1 MIKRLTKSELE
12 VIKDDPV
19 RPHIPA
25 SQRIGFNREVL
36 SYIVDDEH
44 SAIVCVAYCE
54 GVPTT
59 EEEMDLLSQS
69 NEPDTAV
76 FYTVWSYKR
85 GYGRTIIN
93 KALEELQNSKMKRAV
108 TLSPLT
114 TMAERFHLRNGAK
127 LIGKYNNCQNFEYEI
142 PKEEVHPITNEMT
155 QGTRMDD
162 NWYYFKKEE

>member
-36 SYIVDDEH
+36 SYIVDDENG
-44 SAIVCVAYCE
+44 AIVCVAYCK

-59 EEEMDLLSQS
+59 EEEMDLLCQHE
-69 NEPDTAV
+69 EPDTAV

-93 KALEELQNSKMKRAV
+93 TALKELKSTNIQRAV

-127 LIGKYNNCQNFEYEI
+127 LIGKYENCQNFEYDI
-142 PKEEVHPITNEMT
+142 
-155 QGTRMDD
+155 
-162 NWYYFKKEE
+162 

>member
-1 MIKRLTKSELE
+1 MIKRLNKSELNI
-12 VIKDDPV
+12 IKDDPV

-44 SAIVCVAYCE
+44 GAIVCVAYCK

-59 EEEMDLLSQS
+59 EEEMDLLSQHDD
-69 NEPDTAV
+69 PDTAV

-93 KALEELQNSKMKRAV
+93 SALEELRDSKIKKAV

-114 TMAERFHLRNGAK
+114 KMAERFHIRNGAK
-127 LIGKYNNCQNFEYEI
+127 LIGKYEHCQNFEYKI
-142 PKEEVHPITNEMT
+142 
-155 QGTRMDD
+155 
-162 NWYYFKKEE
+162 

>member
-36 SYIVDDEH
+36 SYIVDDENG
-44 SAIVCVAYCE
+44 AIVCVAYCK
-54 GVPTT
+54 GVPTN
-59 EEEMDLLSQS
+59 EEEMDLLCQHE
-69 NEPDTAV
+69 EPDTAV

-93 KALEELQNSKMKRAV
+93 TALKELKSTNIQRAV

-127 LIGKYNNCQNFEYEI
+127 LIGKYENCQNFEYDI
-142 PKEEVHPITNEMT
+142 
-155 QGTRMDD
+155 
-162 NWYYFKKEE
+162 

>member
-1 MIKRLTKSELE
+1 MIKRLNKSELNI
-12 VIKDDPV
+12 IKDDPV

-36 SYIVDDEH
+36 SYEVDDEH
-44 SAIVCVAYCE
+44 GAIVCVAYCK

-59 EEEMDLLSQS
+59 EEEMELLCQHDD
-69 NEPDTAV
+69 PDTAV

-93 KALEELQNSKMKRAV
+93 SALEELKDGKIKKAV

-114 TMAERFHLRNGAK
+114 TMAERFHIRNGAK
-127 LIGKYNNCQNFEYEI
+127 LINYKT
-142 PKEEVHPITNEMT
+142 P
-155 QGTRMDD
+155 
-162 NWYYFKKEE
+162 

>member
-1 MIKRLTKSELE
+1 MIKRLTKSELNI
-12 VIKDDPV
+12 IKDDPV

-36 SYIVDDEH
+36 SYTVDDEH
-44 SAIVCVAYCE
+44 GAIVCVAYCK

-59 EEEMDLLSQS
+59 EEEMDLLSQHDD
-69 NEPDTAV
+69 PDTAV

-93 KALEELQNSKMKRAV
+93 TALEELKSTNIKRAV

-114 TMAERFHLRNGAK
+114 TMAERFHIRNGAR
-127 LIGKYNNCQNFEYEI
+127 LVGKYEHCQNFEYAI
-142 PKEEVHPITNEMT
+142 PERVVCYE
-155 QGTRMDD
+155 DD
-162 NWYYFKKEE
+162 GYCD

>member
-36 SYIVDDEH
+36 SYIVDDENG
-44 SAIVCVAYCE
+44 AIVCVAYCK
-54 GVPTT
+54 GVPTN
-59 EEEMDLLSQS
+59 EEEMDLLCQHE
-69 NEPDTAV
+69 EPDTAV

-93 KALEELQNSKMKRAV
+93 TALEELKSTNIKRAV

-114 TMAERFHLRNGAK
+114 TMAERFHIRNGAK
-127 LIGKYNNCQNFEYEI
+127 LVGKYEHCQNFEYDI
-142 PKEEVHPITNEMT
+142 
-155 QGTRMDD
+155 
-162 NWYYFKKEE
+162 